1 MTHAT
6 DTPAQNP
13 MFALLTPLQ
22 TERRRQPEANVF
34 NAPGPSSTLSV
45 ASSAAPPPQ
54 QLSGACFAVFYAGN
68 DQTTEHKRA
77 LRNVLASS
85 FTPSTTM
92 FAVRLPASAAGSPVL
107 RVIMRVSHRNS
118 SCLDSSMPP
127 SSTSSSSPSSSS

>member
-1 MTHAT
+1 M
-6 DTPAQNP
+6 
-13 MFALLTPLQ
+13 
-22 TERRRQPEANVF
+22 F

-54 QLSGACFAVFYAGN
+54 QQQLRGACFVGFYAG
-68 DQTTEHKRA
+68 DDLMTEHKRA